1 MARGPKVKAGSVRI
15 PVREEKRLAATTPV
29 AQPAGFDVPRAQP
42 PVTPAPPIVKQKEPV
57 MVPIK
62 KEPISSLVSPFDTQA
77 DPFVST
83 VDTDVQEIDGKA
95 DILKDKEARLA
106 AYGTNS
112 VRDVYAQLLAEA
124 PDKAR
129 TGRDLYREFDPGR
142 GAMQGYNA
150 ETYNQAVNIDRPL
163 AQAMEDFEIPA
174 YVEYKVPELDTGGLE
189 YDKTRLYTNYGQRGQ
204 LEFPSQEARDEYYEK
219 ERTGTFHDIS
229 KLLGITDVGIDSQ
242 TMVWVKDP
250 PEPSKWEKFLGNPV
264 LSLVGALYPPVA
276 LATTGLK
283 AASGMDVS
291 PVEIASGLM
300 TGLNMSGVTAP
311 PSASAMPVGQ
321 MGPGVAN
328 TGRGLFGTTYAQTQT
343 ALNVA
348 AAGDVEGAALA
359 LVGQPL
365 INRGL
370 DAVGLDQATIEG
382 AGIQYDDLQEG
393 IGRAVAEVAGGA
405 ELDEALAAGVGKY
418 ISEGGTL
425 GVDLPDGSNIDLG
438 VIEDVV
444 RDVVRP
450 IGAVGTAIVDF
461 VEDALDNVEISETVK
476 ELGRNLD
483 DQVLQPIK
491 EVAETTGSTIEDV
504 VRAGGSAVDDAVI
517 QPVQEVAKDVDD
529 AVIQPVGDA
538 LSTLDTAIREV
549 APDIED
555 FVRDVVNP
563 LDNFVDDIQLPD
575 VDLPNMSLP
584 DVNISL
590 PGLTQGMGLL
600 SAALMP
606 QPATATTNKIFDNEL
621 FKFKTEIGITDRDA
635 LIDIEDFLT
644 SPFESSFAQ
653 TGRF

>member
-1 MARGPKVKAGSVRI
+1 MARDTKVKAGSVRI

-29 AQPAGFDVPRAQP
+29 TQPAGFDVPRAQP

-95 DILKDKEARLA
+95 DILKEKEARLTD
-106 AYGTNS
+106 YGTNS

-264 LSLVGALYPPVA
+264 LSLIGALYPPVA

-300 TGLNMSGVTAP
+300 AGLNMSGVTAP

-405 ELDEALAAGVGKY
+405 ELDEALAAGIGKY

-450 IGAVGTAIVDF
+450 IGAVGTAIADF

-517 QPVQEVAKDVDD
+517 QPVQEVAKNVDD

-555 FVRDVVNP
+555 FVRDAVNP
-563 LDNFVDDIQLPD
+563 LDNFVDDIELPD
-575 VDLPNMSLP
+575 
-584 DVNISL
+584 ISL
-590 PGLTQGMGLL
+590 SNLPLPSLNIRMQQE
-600 SAALMP
+600 AAAP
-606 QPATATTNKIFDNEL
+606 SSTRTTDDLFSDEL
-621 FKFKTEIGITDRDA
+621 FKFKTQTGVELNPLDYVDLGYSD
-635 LIDIEDFLT
+635 L
-644 SPFESSFAQ
+644 FESSFAQ
-653 TGRF
+653 TGKL

>member
-1 MARGPKVKAGSVRI
+1 M
-15 PVREEKRLAATTPV
+15 
-29 AQPAGFDVPRAQP
+29 
-42 PVTPAPPIVKQKEPV
+42 
-57 MVPIK
+57 
-62 KEPISSLVSPFDTQA
+62 
-77 DPFVST
+77 
-83 VDTDVQEIDGKA
+83 
-95 DILKDKEARLA
+95 
-106 AYGTNS
+106 
-112 VRDVYAQLLAEA
+112 
-124 PDKAR
+124 
-129 TGRDLYREFDPGR
+129 
-142 GAMQGYNA
+142 
-150 ETYNQAVNIDRPL
+150 
-163 AQAMEDFEIPA
+163 
-174 YVEYKVPELDTGGLE
+174 
-189 YDKTRLYTNYGQRGQ
+189 
-204 LEFPSQEARDEYYEK
+204 
-219 ERTGTFHDIS
+219 
-229 KLLGITDVGIDSQ
+229 
-242 TMVWVKDP
+242 
-250 PEPSKWEKFLGNPV
+250 
-264 LSLVGALYPPVA
+264 YPPVA

-300 TGLNMSGVTAP
+300 AGLNMSGVTAP
-311 PSASAMPVGQ
+311 PSASAMPAGQ

-328 TGRGLFGTTYAQTQT
+328 TGKGLFGTTYAQTQT

-450 IGAVGTAIVDF
+450 IGEVGTAIADF
-461 VEDALDNVEISETVK
+461 VENAVDNVGVSETVK

-504 VRAGGSAVDDAVI
+504 VRTGGSAVDDAVI
-517 QPVQEVAKDVDD
+517 QPVREVAKDVDD

-538 LSTLDTAIREV
+538 LSTLDTTIREV
-549 APDIED
+549 APGVED

-563 LDNFVDDIQLPD
+563 LDNFVDDIELPD

-590 PGLTQGMGLL
+590 PGLGQGLGLL
-600 SAALMP
+600 GAALMP
-606 QPATATTNKIFDNEL
+606 QPATATTNKLFDNEL

>member
-1 MARGPKVKAGSVRI
+1 MARGPKVKAGNVRI

-264 LSLVGALYPPVA
+264 LSLIGALYPPVA

-300 TGLNMSGVTAP
+300 AGLNMSGVTAP

-382 AGIQYDDLQEG
+382 A
-393 IGRAVAEVAGGA
+393 
-405 ELDEALAAGVGKY
+405 
-418 ISEGGTL
+418 
-425 GVDLPDGSNIDLG
+425 
-438 VIEDVV
+438 
-444 RDVVRP
+444 
-450 IGAVGTAIVDF
+450 
-461 VEDALDNVEISETVK
+461 
-476 ELGRNLD
+476 LD

-491 EVAETTGSTIEDV
+491 EVAETTGSTVEDV

-517 QPVQEVAKDVDD
+517 QPVREVAKNVDD

-555 FVRDVVNP
+555 FVRDAVNP
-563 LDNFVDDIQLPD
+563 LDNFVDDIELPD
-575 VDLPNMSLP
+575 
-584 DVNISL
+584 ISL
-590 PGLTQGMGLL
+590 SNLPLPSLNIRMQQE
-600 SAALMP
+600 AAAP
-606 QPATATTNKIFDNEL
+606 SSTRTTDDLFSDEL
-621 FKFKTEIGITDRDA
+621 FKFKTQTGVELNPLDYVDLGYSD
-635 LIDIEDFLT
+635 L
-644 SPFESSFAQ
+644 FESGFAQ
-653 TGRF
+653 TGKL

>member
-1 MARGPKVKAGSVRI
+1 MARGTQVKSNITA
-15 PVREEKRLAATTPV
+15 
-29 AQPAGFDVPRAQP
+29 AQPAGFDMPRAQP

-62 KEPISSLVSPFDTQA
+62 QEPISSLASPFDTQA

-83 VDTDVQEIDGKA
+83 VDTDVQEVDGKA
-95 DILKDKEARLA
+95 AILKDKEARLA

-124 PDKAR
+124 PNKAR

-250 PEPSKWEKFLGNPV
+250 PKPSKWEKFLGNPV

-300 TGLNMSGVTAP
+300 AGLNMSGVTAP
-311 PSASAMPVGQ
+311 PSASAMPAGQ

-348 AAGDVEGAALA
+348 AAGDVKGAALA

-370 DAVGLDQATIEG
+370 DSVGLDQATIEG
-382 AGIQYDDLQEG
+382 AGIQYDDFQEG
-393 IGRAVAEVAGGA
+393 LGQVVSAVAGGA
-405 ELDEALAAGVGKY
+405 ELDEALAQGLGKY
-418 ISEGGTL
+418 IREGGTL
-425 GVDLPDGSNIDLG
+425 GSIDLPETNIDLG
-438 VIEDVV
+438 VVEDVV
-444 RDVVRP
+444 RNLVRP
-450 IGAVGTAIVDF
+450 LGEAGTALADF
-461 VEDALDNVEISETVK
+461 
-476 ELGRNLD
+476 
-483 DQVLQPIK
+483 
-491 EVAETTGSTIEDV
+491 
-504 VRAGGSAVDDAVI
+504 VDDAVI
-517 QPVQEVAKDVDD
+517 R
-529 AVIQPVGDA
+529 PVGDV
-538 LSTLDTAIREV
+538 LSALDTAVRD
-549 APDIED
+549 ALPDID
-555 FVRDVVNP
+555 
-563 LDNFVDDIQLPD
+563 LPS
-575 VDLPNMSLP
+575 VDLPRIDLPSVDLPRIDLPSVDLPSVDLTMSE
-584 DVNISL
+584 
-590 PGLTQGMGLL
+590 M
-600 SAALMP
+600 M
-606 QPATATTNKIFDNEL
+606 ATASGAVPMSSTRTTDSLFADEL
-621 FKFKTEIGITDRDA
+621 FKFKTKVEDTQELVPFSTLEFGDVQTMPYVYE
-635 LIDIEDFLT
+635 DIQSPLSEFTYDNGLELNIPQQLT
-644 SPFESSFAQ
+644 QEELLQELFQKQGVSL
-653 TGRF
+653 

>member
-1 MARGPKVKAGSVRI
+1 MAIGTKVKTGRTRV
-15 PVREEKRLAATTPV
+15 PVREEKRPVATA
-29 AQPAGFDVPRAQP
+29 AQPAGFDMPRAQP

-62 KEPISSLVSPFDTQA
+62 QEPISSLASPFDTQA

-150 ETYNQAVNIDRPL
+150 ETYNEAVNIDRPL

-229 KLLGITDVGIDSQ
+229 ELLGITDVDIDSQ

-250 PEPSKWEKFLGNPV
+250 PKPSKWEKFLGNPV
-264 LSLVGALYPPVA
+264 LSLIGTLYPPIA

-300 TGLNMSGVTAP
+300 AGLNMSGVTAP

-328 TGRGLFGTTYAQTQT
+328 TGKGLFGTTYAQTQT

-382 AGIQYDDLQEG
+382 AGIQYDDFQEG
-393 IGRAVAEVAGGA
+393 LGQVVSAVAGGA
-405 ELDEALAAGVGKY
+405 ELDEALAQGLGKY
-418 ISEGGTL
+418 IREGGTL
-425 GVDLPDGSNIDLG
+425 GSIDLPETNIDLG
-438 VIEDVV
+438 VVEDVV
-444 RDVVRP
+444 RGLVRP
-450 IGAVGTAIVDF
+450 LGEAGTALADF
-461 VEDALDNVEISETVK
+461 VENAVGKLGVSETVK
-476 ELGRNLD
+476 EFGRNLD

-491 EVAETTGSTIEDV
+491 EVAETTGSAVEDV
-504 VRAGGSAVDDAVI
+504 VRAGGSAVDDAII
-517 QPVQEVAKDVDD
+517 QPVREVAKNVDD
-529 AVIQPVGDA
+529 AVIRPVGDA
-538 LSTLDTAIREV
+538 LSGLDTA
-549 APDIED
+549 
-555 FVRDVVNP
+555 VRNA
-563 LDNFVDDIQLPD
+563 LPNI
-575 VDLPNMSLP
+575 DLPSIDLP
-584 DVNISL
+584 SIDL
-590 PGLTQGMGLL
+590 PTGGLGGGFNLPIP
-600 SAALMP
+600 SGSR
-606 QPATATTNKIFDNEL
+606 TTDRLFDNEL
-621 FKFKTEIGITDRDA
+621 FKFKNKIELTDFGP
-635 LIDIEDFLT
+635 LIQPQQTSIEDLLT
-644 SPFESSFAQ
+644 SPFESDFAQ
-653 TGRF
+653 QRRSI

>member
-405 ELDEALAAGVGKY
+405 ELDEALAAGIGKY

-450 IGAVGTAIVDF
+450 IGEVGTAIADF
-461 VEDALDNVEISETVK
+461 VENAVGNVGVSETVK

-504 VRAGGSAVDDAVI
+504 VRTGGSAVDDAVI

-590 PGLTQGMGLL
+590 PGLAQGMGLL

>member
-264 LSLVGALYPPVA
+264 LSLIGALYPPVA

-283 AASGMDVS
+283 AASGMDIS

-300 TGLNMSGVTAP
+300 AGLNMSGVTAP

-405 ELDEALAAGVGKY
+405 ELDEALAAGIGKY

-450 IGAVGTAIVDF
+450 IGEVGTAIADF
-461 VEDALDNVEISETVK
+461 VKDALDNVEISETAK

-491 EVAETTGSTIEDV
+491 EVAPG
-504 VRAGGSAVDDAVI
+504 
-517 QPVQEVAKDVDD
+517 
-529 AVIQPVGDA
+529 
-538 LSTLDTAIREV
+538 
-549 APDIED
+549 IED

-590 PGLTQGMGLL
+590 PGLAQGMGLL
-600 SAALMP
+600 SAVLMP